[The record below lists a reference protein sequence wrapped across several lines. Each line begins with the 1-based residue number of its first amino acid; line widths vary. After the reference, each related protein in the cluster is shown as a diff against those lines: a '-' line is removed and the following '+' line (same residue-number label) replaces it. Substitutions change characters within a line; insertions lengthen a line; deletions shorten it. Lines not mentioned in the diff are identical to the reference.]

1 MTIASRLMTCGRCGS
16 HATVPDQLVFWT
28 ALGTGL
34 EVVCPDCLTVAE
46 NVAIADFDV
55 VGMHSR
61 EFGDPLVRREATGV
75 PHSGAIPPAPR
86 R

>member
-1 MTIASRLMTCGRCGS
+1 M
-16 HATVPDQLVFWT
+16 PDQLVFWT

-55 VGMHSR
+55 VGMHLR
-61 EFGDPLVRREATGV
+61 EFGDPLVRHEATAT
-75 PHSGAIPPAPR
+75 PLSGATPPEAR
-86 R
+86 H